1 MDIKEFLRRSFVYQ
15 EPEEYDFNLKPHEK
29 ETVKKH
35 PNFSEEQMEENGNY
49 ISDTKVLEYTEEK
62 NIFPSIEVNLEYM
75 KTRYNSLIN
84 SDVVIREFN
93 LMARNKQ
100 FKAFLFYID
109 GMVDTKQINDF
120 VLKPLMLRNTANT
133 YADTENQIISEAV
146 TNNITVRKIK
156 KIDMAEYIYN
166 CLIPQNDVKKR
177 TKFSEIFNSINS
189 GNCAL
194 FIDTLEVCFDIDVK
208 GFKQRSIENPK
219 NEIVVRGSQEAFTEA
234 IRTNTSLLRR
244 IVNNENLMVE
254 NIEVGSV
261 SKTRCAI
268 CYMKNIAN
276 NDLVAEVRFRLNN
289 IKVDY
294 VLSSGQI
301 EQLIEDTPKSLLPQL
316 IATERPDRA
325 ADLILE
331 GRVVIIT
338 NGVPYVLIAPGLL
351 FDFLA
356 SPEDLN
362 LKYQFSNFF
371 KALRFIGL
379 LIAIF
384 LPGVYMAIATV
395 HSEFIPTELLL
406 VIMGS
411 RQSVPFPVFFEIL
424 ILEISLELIREA
436 RCSRSYSTWSNYWH
450 CRSSGSWSSSSR
462 C

>member
-1 MDIKEFLRRSFVYQ
+1 MDVREFLRRTFVYT
-15 EPEEYDFNLKPHEK
+15 EPEEYDFSLKPHEK
-29 ETVKKH
+29 ATVKEN
-35 PNFSEEQMEENGNY
+35 PDVSEEQKEEAGHY

-62 NIFPSIEVNLEYM
+62 NIFPSIDVNLEYM

-133 YADTENQIISEAV
+133 YTDNENQIISEAV

-156 KIDMAEYIYN
+156 KVDMAEYIYN

-177 TKFSEIFNSINS
+177 TEFSEVFNSINS

-194 FIDTLEVCFDIDVK
+194 FIDTLEICFDIDVK

-244 IVNNENLMVE
+244 IINNENLMIE

-261 SKTRCAI
+261 SKTKCAV

-276 NDLVAEVRFRLNN
+276 NDLVAEVRYRLHN

-331 GRVVIIT
+331 GRVVIVT
-338 NGVPYVLIAPGLL
+338 NGVPYVLIAPGLF

-371 KALRFIGL
+371 KVLRFLGL
-379 LIAIF
+379 LLAIF
-384 LPGVYMAIATV
+384 LPGVYMAIATM

-411 RQSVPFPVFFEIL
+411 RQSVPFPIFFEIL
-424 ILEISLELIREA
+424 IMEISLELIREA
-436 RCSRSYSTWSNYWH
+436 RCACSNSTGANHWY
-450 CRSSGSWSSSSR
+450 CRCSGVGASSS
-462 C
+462 